1 MGWTGGKLT
10 VFFEDP
16 FWVGVFEQTED
27 GKLSASKVTFGA
39 EPKDCEVWKFVL
51 RHYDELT
58 FSPAVEAETRPAAGN
73 PKRRQREAG
82 KQMQDSGIGT
92 KSQRAL
98 QLQHEEMKA
107 ERKEASRERRKAEAR
122 QLFELRQQKRKEK
135 HRGH

>member
-1 MGWTGGKLT
+1 MDGTGGKLT

-16 FWVGVFEQTED
+16 FRVGVFEQTEG
-27 GKLSASKVTFGA
+27 GKLSVCKVTFGA

-51 RHYDELT
+51 RHYDDLK

-73 PKRRQREAG
+73 PKRRQRDAG
-82 KQMQDSGIGT
+82 KEMQDSGIGT

-107 ERKEASRERRKAEAR
+107 ERRQNGKERREAEAR
-122 QLFELRQQKRKEK
+122 RLFELRQRKRKEK
-135 HRGH
+135 RRGH